1 MGCLCDM
8 SGDPKVKAI
17 IDKLKTEAV
26 KTVDKCVTERLKIE
40 AEKAL
45 KISERHSDFATL
57 FNEKKEITESKIK
70 QYKKEEFSFD
80 KKLVENEVTKVEDL
94 LKLGLTL
101 ADELKKKP

>member
-1 MGCLCDM
+1 MCYW
-8 SGDPKVKAI
+8 
-17 IDKLKTEAV
+17 
-26 KTVDKCVTERLKIE
+26 KI
-40 AEKAL
+40 KDRSR
-45 KISERHSDFATL
+45 KGFKNSEIFSDFATL

-80 KKLVENEVTKVEDL
+80 KKLVEDEVTKVEDL